1 MAKVTRAEM
10 QRLLDQRDQLLREIE
25 ALRHKVAGIEM
36 AIALLDNPAD
46 PKAPPRSTRS
56 VKTVVL
62 DLLKEMGT
70 TGLSATAAVELA
82 NRRGISLNAASV
94 GSTLSRFKRDGIVSL
109 QGDKYRLS
117 EFDTPGESTVR
128 PIWAA
133 KPAA

>member
-1 MAKVTRAEM
+1 MAKVTRADM
-10 QRLLDQRDQLLREIE
+10 QKLLDQRDQLLREVE

-36 AIALLDNPAD
+36 AIALLDHSGDTKGA
-46 PKAPPRSTRS
+46 PRSTRS

-70 TGLSATAAVELA
+70 TGVNAGTVVEMA

-109 QGDKYRLS
+109 HGDKYRLA
-117 EFDTPGESTVR
+117 EFDAPKEPIVRTV
-128 PIWAA
+128 WSQ
-133 KPAA
+133 PA